1 MDVLEMRKYSDNMYD
16 VSDVR
21 IGFNYWFNKLLNVCL
36 QMFDYQNLPAG
47 ITKRELELNLMITG
61 HAVVIA
67 KNNGELFTPLT
78 SIAGVDEYYQPT
90 WAVFANPVV
99 RSSKKYII
107 NEDCINIW
115 NNSLQTSMWYLPLD
129 GSMYTFIARYAR
141 ELADMESS
149 ANIYT
154 VNTRLTSI
162 PVTDDNS
169 VKESLKLF
177 FRKLIQGKRAIVSD
191 STIVEKFRNIDIN
204 PKSSADGIN
213 DLLVARDK
221 ILEQFYRDIGIRMYN
236 PKRAQ
241 VTESELESNDQL
253 LLICHDD
260 MLKCRQEGIKR
271 MNNMFGTSTTVSLN
285 PLFDIQEVNT
295 NEQTQID

>member
-47 ITKRELELNLMITG
+47 ISKRELELNLMITG

-177 FRKLIQGKRAIVSD
+177 FKKLIQGKRAIVSD

-260 MLKCRQEGIKR
+260 MLKCRQEGIEL

-285 PLFDIQEVNT
+285 PLFDIQEVTT
-295 NEQTQID
+295 NEQTQAN

>member
-47 ITKRELELNLMITG
+47 ISKRELELNLMITG

-241 VTESELESNDQL
+241 VTESELECNDQL

-260 MLKCRQEGIKR
+260 MLKCRQEGIER
-271 MNNMFGTSTTVSLN
+271 MNNMFGTSATVSLN
-285 PLFDIQEVNT
+285 PLFDIQEVTT